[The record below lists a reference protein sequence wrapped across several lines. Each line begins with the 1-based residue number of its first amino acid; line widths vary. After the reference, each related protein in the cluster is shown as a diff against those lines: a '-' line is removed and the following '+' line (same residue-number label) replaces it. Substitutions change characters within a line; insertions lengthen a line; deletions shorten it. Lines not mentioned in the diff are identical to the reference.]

1 MKENKF
7 IKNIVFGF
15 GGQIVVMV
23 LGIIIPRIMITSYGS
38 DVNGIVSTVTQI
50 FSYMALLEAGIS
62 QAAKNAL
69 YKHIAN
75 KDQKGISYVVSLS
88 RRYFRKV
95 TVVYGI
101 GVMLLSFITPIL
113 LKSSVDKM
121 TIFFI
126 VFWEGLSG
134 VISFYYIET
143 DIALLT
149 ADGRGYVNNGINV
162 VNKTI
167 SYIVKIV
174 MAYFGMNIALLQ
186 FVYFF
191 ITIIKVVFYR
201 GYVNKTYPW
210 LRYDAAPKTAKLP
223 DRNAYIVTEIAWTIF
238 SSTDMIVLSTFVS
251 TQLASVYSIYNLV
264 FANINNLLSTVF
276 YSINYLL
283 GQTYHENIKRYEKM
297 HDAFNSLFFGSM
309 TALMCIA
316 YILIIPFIKLYTNGV
331 TDINYINQ
339 ELPLLF
345 CLVQLFSWSRY
356 VTGAL
361 SSIAGY
367 AKRVSYI
374 SLAEAIINITLSI
387 ALVHRY
393 SIVGVLIATV
403 VALPLKVIYL
413 TWLSDKKILKRSYGK
428 TIIILGVNAAL
439 FVVTV
444 LLKDYMGIEPTSYG
458 QFVVYGIVLTLVYL
472 TLSTVLNSIA
482 NPDVF
487 VFVRNKLKRM

>member
-7 IKNIVFGF
+7 IKNIVFSF

-62 QAAKNAL
+62 QAARNAL

-75 KDQKGISYVVSLS
+75 KDKDGISYVVSLS
-88 RRYFRKV
+88 RRYFRRV
-95 TVVYGI
+95 TIVYGI
-101 GVMLLSFITPIL
+101 GVMLLSSITPVI
-113 LKSSVDKM
+113 LKSNVDKM

-134 VISFYYIET
+134 VISFYFIET

-149 ADGRGYVNNGINV
+149 ADGRGYINNGINV

-167 SYIVKIV
+167 SYVVKIV

-191 ITIIKVVFYR
+191 ITIIKVVYYR
-201 GYVNKTYPW
+201 GYVNKEYPW
-210 LRYDAAPKTAKLP
+210 LRYDTAQKTAKLP

-276 YSINYLL
+276 YGINYLL
-283 GQTYHENIKRYEKM
+283 GQTYHENIERYEKI
-297 HDAFNSLFFGSM
+297 HDTFNSLFFGSM
-309 TALMCIA
+309 TVLMCIT

-331 TDINYINQ
+331 TDVDYINQ

-374 SLAEAIINITLSI
+374 SLIEAITNITLSVV
-387 ALVHRY
+387 LVHKY

-403 VALPLKVIYL
+403 VALPLKVLYL
-413 TWLSDKKILKRSYGK
+413 TWLSDKKILNRSFYK
-428 TIIILGVNAAL
+428 TFAILGTNAAL
-439 FVVTV
+439 FVGTV
-444 LLKDYMGIEPTSYG
+444 IAKEHIGIEPTTYG
-458 QFVVYGIVLTLVYL
+458 QFVVDGIILTFIYL
-472 TLSTVLNSIA
+472 IFGGVLNTIA

-487 VFVRNKLKRM
+487 TFVRKKLKKA

>member
-1 MKENKF
+1 MKKNKF
-7 IKNIVFGF
+7 IKNVIFGF

-38 DVNGIVSTVTQI
+38 DINGIVSTVTQI

-75 KDQKGISYVVSLS
+75 KDQDSISYVVSLS
-88 RRYFRKV
+88 RRYFRNV
-95 TVVYGI
+95 TAVYGI
-101 GVMLLSFITPIL
+101 GVMLLSCIIPII
-113 LKSSVDKM
+113 LKSNVDKT

-167 SYIVKIV
+167 SYIIKIV

-201 GYVNKTYPW
+201 GYVNKEYPW
-210 LRYDAAPKTAKLP
+210 LHYDTTPKTAKLP

-264 FANINNLLSTVF
+264 FANLNNLLSTVF

-283 GQTYHENIKRYEKM
+283 GQTYHENIKRYEKI
-297 HDAFNSLFFGSM
+297 HDAFNSLFLGSM
-309 TALMCIA
+309 TSLMCIT
-316 YILIIPFIKLYTNGV
+316 YILIIPFIRLYTNGV
-331 TDINYINQ
+331 TDVDYINQ

-361 SSIAGY
+361 TSIAGY
-367 AKRVSYI
+367 ANRVSYI
-374 SLAEAIINITLSI
+374 SLIEAIINITLSI
-387 ALVHRY
+387 VLVHKY

-413 TWLSDKKILKRSYGK
+413 AWLSDKIILHRSYYR
-428 TIIILGVNAAL
+428 TIVILGVNAAL
-439 FVVTV
+439 FIGTV
-444 LLKDYMGIEPTSYG
+444 ILKEYIAVEPITYG
-458 QFVVYGIVLTLVYL
+458 QFFVDGIVLILVYL
-472 TLSTVLNSIA
+472 ILSVVLNSIA
-482 NPDVF
+482 NPDIF
-487 VFVRNKLKRM
+487 MFIRKKLKIA

>member
-1 MKENKF
+1 MKKNKF
-7 IKNIVFGF
+7 IKNVIFGF

-38 DVNGIVSTVTQI
+38 DINGIVSTVTQI

-75 KDQKGISYVVSLS
+75 KDQDSISYVVSLS
-88 RRYFRKV
+88 RRYFRNV
-95 TVVYGI
+95 TAVYGI
-101 GVMLLSFITPIL
+101 GVMLLSCIIPII
-113 LKSSVDKM
+113 LKSNVDKT

-167 SYIVKIV
+167 SYIIKIV

-201 GYVNKTYPW
+201 GYVNKEYPW
-210 LRYDAAPKTAKLP
+210 LRYDTTPKTAKLP
-223 DRNAYIVTEIAWTIF
+223 DRNAYIITEIAWTIF

-264 FANINNLLSTVF
+264 FANLNNLLSTVF

-283 GQTYHENIKRYEKM
+283 GQTYHENIKRYEKI
-297 HDAFNSLFFGSM
+297 HDAFNSLFLGSM
-309 TALMCIA
+309 TSLMCIT
-316 YILIIPFIKLYTNGV
+316 YILIIPFIRLYTNGV
-331 TDINYINQ
+331 TDVDYINQ

-361 SSIAGY
+361 TSIAGY

-374 SLAEAIINITLSI
+374 SLIEAIINITLSI
-387 ALVHRY
+387 VLVHKY

-413 TWLSDKKILKRSYGK
+413 AWLSDKKILHRSYYR
-428 TIIILGVNAAL
+428 TIVILGVNAAL
-439 FVVTV
+439 FIGTV
-444 LLKDYMGIEPTSYG
+444 ILKEYIAVEPITYG
-458 QFVVYGIVLTLVYL
+458 QFFVDGIVLILVYL
-472 TLSTVLNSIA
+472 ILSVVLNSIA
-482 NPDVF
+482 NPDIF
-487 VFVRNKLKRM
+487 MFIRKKLKIA

>member
-75 KDQKGISYVVSLS
+75 KDQNGISYVVSLS

-174 MAYFGMNIALLQ
+174 MAYFG
-186 FVYFF
+186 
-191 ITIIKVVFYR
+191 
-201 GYVNKTYPW
+201 
-210 LRYDAAPKTAKLP
+210 
-223 DRNAYIVTEIAWTIF
+223 
-238 SSTDMIVLSTFVS
+238 
-251 TQLASVYSIYNLV
+251 
-264 FANINNLLSTVF
+264 
-276 YSINYLL
+276 
-283 GQTYHENIKRYEKM
+283 
-297 HDAFNSLFFGSM
+297 
-309 TALMCIA
+309 
-316 YILIIPFIKLYTNGV
+316 
-331 TDINYINQ
+331 
-339 ELPLLF
+339 
-345 CLVQLFSWSRY
+345 
-356 VTGAL
+356 
-361 SSIAGY
+361 
-367 AKRVSYI
+367 
-374 SLAEAIINITLSI
+374 
-387 ALVHRY
+387 
-393 SIVGVLIATV
+393 
-403 VALPLKVIYL
+403 
-413 TWLSDKKILKRSYGK
+413 
-428 TIIILGVNAAL
+428 
-439 FVVTV
+439 
-444 LLKDYMGIEPTSYG
+444 
-458 QFVVYGIVLTLVYL
+458 
-472 TLSTVLNSIA
+472 
-482 NPDVF
+482 
-487 VFVRNKLKRM
+487 